1 MVHLVYCRLT
11 VKDMLITKGQRF
23 WINPI
28 KSKKHLRVI
37 HTGNYFGPVTCCSI
51 FQLHYRSCNTAE
63 LIKCTGTGRLYT
75 LTLILW
81 GNGIASRREHTWD
94 ISVWQLASITCL
106 CEHCLHR
113 VTFRSPIEIGR
124 ATYSRHRC
132 EWALRIYLKNSKFWN
147 PQLWELKAF
156 VNHTTYT
163 WNAGSLKILKKGLF
177 A

>member
-1 MVHLVYCRLT
+1 MVHLVYCQLT
-11 VKDMLITKGQRF
+11 VTDMLITKGQRF

-37 HTGNYFGPVTCCSI
+37 HTSNWQRTLFLKSNYFGPVTCCSI

-75 LTLILW
+75 LMLILW
-81 GNGIASRREHTWD
+81 GNGIASRREHALRD

-106 CEHCLHR
+106 CEHHLHQ
-113 VTFRSPIEIGR
+113 VAFRSPITIGC

-132 EWALRIYLKNSKFWN
+132 EWALRKTQFKFIWKTPN
-147 PQLWELKAF
+147 FGTLSCESWRR
-156 VNHTTYT
+156 
-163 WNAGSLKILKKGLF
+163 
-177 A
+177 